1 MNTNK
6 NIDKLLEKLLSFG
19 EEQVHNICFFM
30 LNSGLRMKEVID
42 AKFSDI
48 DFKTGTLQIVV
59 PRSNLFNKEKVI
71 KLNQISL
78 TLLAKIRDQ
87 YPNDKWVFQ
96 SKNKKNQINSHP
108 KALSYQSALNTIK
121 KNSKHNLSLNRIRH
135 AYATKYFYDTLCV
148 KNTLGHESI
157 NMTSKYIKK

>member
-1 MNTNK
+1 MDTFK
-6 NIDKLLEKLLSFG
+6 NIDKLLEKLLSSG

-59 PRSNLFNKEKVI
+59 PRTNLFNKEKVI
-71 KLNQISL
+71 KLNQIPL
-78 TLLAKIRDQ
+78 TLLAKIREQ
-87 YPNDKWVFQ
+87 YPNDTWVFQ

-108 KALSYQSALNTIK
+108 KALGSQSVLNTIK
-121 KNSKHNLSLNRIRH
+121 KDSKHKLSLNCIRH
-135 AYATKYFYDTLCV
+135 AYATSYFYDTLCV
-148 KNTLGHESI
+148 KDALEHESI
-157 NMTSKYIKK
+157 NTTLKYIKK

>member
-1 MNTNK
+1 MDTNK

-87 YPNDKWVFQ
+87 YPNDTWVFQ

-121 KNSKHNLSLNRIRH
+121 KIQNI
-135 AYATKYFYDTLCV
+135 
-148 KNTLGHESI
+148 I
-157 NMTSKYIKK
+157 

>member
-1 MNTNK
+1 MDTIK
-6 NIDKLLEKLLSFG
+6 NIDKLLEKLSSSG
-19 EEQVHNICFFM
+19 EDQVHNICFFM

-59 PRSNLFNKEKVI
+59 PRKNLFNKEKVI

-87 YPNDKWVFQ
+87 YPNDTWVFQ

-108 KALSYQSALNTIK
+108 KALSSQSVLNTIR
-121 KNSKHNLSLNRIRH
+121 KNSKHKLSFNCIRH
-135 AYATKYFYDTLCV
+135 AYAKKYFYDTLCV
-148 KNTLGHESI
+148 KNSLEHESI
-157 NMTSKYIKK
+157 NATLKYIKK